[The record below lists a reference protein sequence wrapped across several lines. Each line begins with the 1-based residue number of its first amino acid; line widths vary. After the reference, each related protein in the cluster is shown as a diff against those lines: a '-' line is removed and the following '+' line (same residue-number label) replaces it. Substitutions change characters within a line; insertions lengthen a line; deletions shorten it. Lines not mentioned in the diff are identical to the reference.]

1 MIEPFVRLVSDPIIW
16 KLRIA
21 GRWPSK
27 YPPVNPEEPPWDWA
41 RACASRERFANQW
54 SKHESL
60 KEKVKVRGHY
70 SAVDAVLLMDH
81 GLLVTGSRDRS
92 IALWNVTQM
101 EEDGNK
107 SGLVQKWA
115 DVHKGW
121 VWSLSKD
128 DQNSSTLVS
137 CGWDNKANVWK
148 LTNSEM
154 VLEKGINCTTALLC
168 SNIHSAT
175 GTVVVGT
182 FDKKVKMFDLRSPK
196 PTVMGVKH
204 HKMPVL
210 SVCALNT
217 YTIISASE
225 DGTVAWMDRRNR
237 KVISRLFFP
246 SGSYP
251 MCMSLMKNG
260 CNCLFVGDKSG
271 GLHLI
276 DADKM
281 QEIKVVQDLHSSKIT
296 GIDVTLGGV
305 VTTSSD
311 KTVKILQ
318 PDLSLKV
325 MTTLP
330 AGDMGD
336 IVSVSM
342 DNDCLAAGSSSE
354 MVQVWRPRTD
364 DNSNIAVADDE
375 TDAAVS
381 GEAASASVQ

>member
-1 MIEPFVRLVSDPIIW
+1 MSDPVIW

-41 RACASRERFANQW
+41 RACASREKFANQW
-54 SKHESL
+54 SKHESS

-81 GLLVTGSRDRS
+81 SLLVTGSRDRS

-101 EEDGNK
+101 EEDGGK
-107 SGLVQKWA
+107 SGLIQKWA

-128 DQNSSTLVS
+128 DQNSSTVVS
-137 CGWDNKANVWK
+137 VGWDNKANVWK
-148 LTNSEM
+148 LTNAEM
-154 VLEKGINCTTALLC
+154 VLENSINCSTALLC
-168 SNIHSAT
+168 SNIHSAS

-210 SVCALNT
+210 SVCALPNNS
-217 YTIISASE
+217 YTVISASE
-225 DGTVAWMDRRNR
+225 DGTVAWMDRRTR
-237 KVISRLFFP
+237 KVISRLFFA

-260 CNCLFVGDKSG
+260 CNCLFVGDKAG

-281 QEIKVVQDLHSSKIT
+281 QQIKVVQDLHNGKIT
-296 GIDVTLGGV
+296 GIDASLGGI
-305 VTTSSD
+305 VTASSD

-330 AGDMGD
+330 TNEIGD

-342 DNDCLAAGSSSE
+342 DDDCLAGGSSSE
-354 MVQVWRPRTD
+354 MVQVWRPKTD
-364 DNSNIAVADDE
+364 DNSNIAEPA
-375 TDAAVS
+375 
-381 GEAASASVQ
+381 EASSTQ

>member
-128 DQNSSTLVS
+128 DQNS
-137 CGWDNKANVWK
+137 AFVW
-148 LTNSEM
+148 
-154 VLEKGINCTTALLC
+154 
-168 SNIHSAT
+168 
-175 GTVVVGT
+175 
-182 FDKKVKMFDLRSPK
+182 F
-196 PTVMGVKH
+196 
-204 HKMPVL
+204 
-210 SVCALNT
+210 
-217 YTIISASE
+217 
-225 DGTVAWMDRRNR
+225 
-237 KVISRLFFP
+237 
-246 SGSYP
+246 
-251 MCMSLMKNG
+251 
-260 CNCLFVGDKSG
+260 
-271 GLHLI
+271 
-276 DADKM
+276 
-281 QEIKVVQDLHSSKIT
+281 
-296 GIDVTLGGV
+296 
-305 VTTSSD
+305 
-311 KTVKILQ
+311 
-318 PDLSLKV
+318 
-325 MTTLP
+325 
-330 AGDMGD
+330 
-336 IVSVSM
+336 
-342 DNDCLAAGSSSE
+342 
-354 MVQVWRPRTD
+354 
-364 DNSNIAVADDE
+364 
-375 TDAAVS
+375 
-381 GEAASASVQ
+381 